1 MKSCST
7 TDLRAQIKVTI
18 NNWNERE
25 KKRRVNCWVQYQI
38 CKIVIFGMRYGNVIA
53 VPIRLHAWTTEK
65 YHIAFRRRTLVNWMK
80 QRAWMSCYYRE
91 FVWSYIYR
99 SDSIKCNKCSWKKTQ
114 QNSFRV
120 WKKKTRINANYFI
133 WVLVIKK

>member
-1 MKSCST
+1 M
-7 TDLRAQIKVTI
+7 RG
-18 NNWNERE
+18 

-99 SDSIKCNKCSWKKTQ
+99 SDSVKCNKCSWKKISTK
-114 QNSFRV
+114 FIPCV
-120 WKKKTRINANYFI
+120 EKKTRINANYFI
-133 WVLVIKK
+133 WVLVIKKWAGIEVAMSLYIFLCW